1 LWKPYNDLTK
11 REYAS
16 GEIKMKINQ
25 VAELVGITKKNIR
38 FYEEQK
44 LVEPGRDSQNG
55 YREYSMDDV
64 RQLEK
69 VKLLRQ
75 LGVSCES
82 IRKMEAGELGL
93 ERCMKDRLKELEE
106 AEQSIGQMKILC
118 LQLAEKGGD
127 YTGMDA
133 AAWLERMKELEK
145 GGGKFMNVEKTDTR
159 KRKTGA
165 IIAAAVVVLF
175 AIAMIAMLLWANKM
189 DPAPKAIL
197 IFCLAVLGAVII
209 GVIIAV
215 IQRLKEVKGGE
226 IDEARKY

>member
-1 LWKPYNDLTK
+1 
-11 REYAS
+11 
-16 GEIKMKINQ
+16 MKINQ

-69 VKLLRQ
+69 VKLFRQ

-82 IRKMEAGELGL
+82 IRKMEAGELSL
-93 ERCMKDRLKELEE
+93 AKCMKNRLKELDE
-106 AEQSIGQMKILC
+106 AEQSIGYMKILC
-118 LQLAEKGGD
+118 TQLAENDGD
-127 YTGMDA
+127 YSSMDA
-133 AAWLERMKELEK
+133 SACLERMKELEK
-145 GGGKFMNVEKTDTR
+145 GGGKFMDVEKTDTR
-159 KRKTGA
+159 RRKTGA

-175 AIAMIAMLLWANKM
+175 MIAMIVMFFWANEM
-189 DPAPKAIL
+189 DPAPKGIL
-197 IFCLAVLGAVII
+197 IFCLVVFGAVII
-209 GVIIAV
+209 GVIIAL

>member
-1 LWKPYNDLTK
+1 
-11 REYAS
+11 
-16 GEIKMKINQ
+16 
-25 VAELVGITKKNIR
+25 
-38 FYEEQK
+38 
-44 LVEPGRDSQNG
+44 
-55 YREYSMDDV
+55 
-64 RQLEK
+64 
-69 VKLLRQ
+69 
-75 LGVSCES
+75 
-82 IRKMEAGELGL
+82 
-93 ERCMKDRLKELEE
+93 
-106 AEQSIGQMKILC
+106 
-118 LQLAEKGGD
+118 
-127 YTGMDA
+127 MDA

-197 IFCLAVLGAVII
+197 IFCLAVLGAVIV